1 MTLLETLVALVIL
14 GLAGVAFLGLFSQSA
29 QLSQETSAWSRA
41 VTRGRNTMAALQA
54 EPSLLRFP
62 PDGRPAA
69 AGSARGAD
77 GSAGGDSEAGP
88 VTWTVRPWRTPG
100 VVLVTVRVPLPREG
114 TYRLSR
120 LFSAP
125 DRPGTVP

>member
-29 QLSQETSAWSRA
+29 RLSQETSSWSRA
-41 VTRGRNTMAALQA
+41 VTRGRNAMAALQA
-54 EPSLLRFP
+54 EPSLLRSP
-62 PDGRPAA
+62 PERRPAA
-69 AGSARGAD
+69 AGPARAAD
-77 GSAGGDSEAGP
+77 GSARGDAEAGP

-114 TYRLSR
+114 SYRLSR
-120 LFSAP
+120 LFPAP
-125 DRPGTVP
+125 RSPGDAP